1 MNGFT
6 NLYFTNQAAFHLQR
20 KKALPWAAG
29 KERFFK
35 VERKW
40 ENRGKSISK
49 ALEASLTLHEQ
60 KTKRSPVQ
68 WIGEYLR
75 EELQNLLDGQS
86 ETSLGKSL
94 GG

>member
-40 ENRGKSISK
+40 ENEIISK
-49 ALEASLTLHEQ
+49 KFIIYSKVVLLR
-60 KTKRSPVQ
+60 KRR
-68 WIGEYLR
+68 G
-75 EELQNLLDGQS
+75 LLDS
-86 ETSLGKSL
+86 MSC
-94 GG
+94 

>member
-40 ENRGKSISK
+40 ENEIISK
-49 ALEASLTLHEQ
+49 KFIIYSKVALLR
-60 KTKRSPVQ
+60 KRR
-68 WIGEYLR
+68 G
-75 EELQNLLDGQS
+75 LLDS
-86 ETSLGKSL
+86 MSC
-94 GG
+94 

>member
-40 ENRGKSISK
+40 ENEIISK
-49 ALEASLTLHEQ
+49 KFIIYSKVAL
-60 KTKRSPVQ
+60 
-68 WIGEYLR
+68 LR
-75 EELQNLLDGQS
+75 NRRGLLDS
-86 ETSLGKSL
+86 MSC
-94 GG
+94 